1 MTNISVIIITLNEER
16 NIGRC
21 LESVNDIAD
30 EIVVVDSYSTDD
42 TGKICKLYG
51 VRFIQHRFD
60 GHIEQKNWAIA
71 QARYPHILSLD
82 ADEVLSPRLKASIK
96 AVKEN
101 WEFDGYYFNRMTNY
115 CGKWIRHSSWYP
127 SRKLRLWDSR
137 KGEWGGMNPHDLFVL
152 EKGAT
157 RKFLK
162 GDLLHYS
169 YYSIHQHIEQINKF
183 SDIAAKSFYEV
194 GRKASWF
201 NILFHPLWRL
211 FRDFIIKSGFMD
223 GFYGLVISL
232 NSAHETFLKYSK
244 LRKLYKDAANAS
256 KNRICFFNSLIT
268 WGGGEKWHYDLSTGL
283 AKMGYNV
290 FVYSNPRSELMK
302 KIQDARINHRGIS
315 VSNLSFLNPIKVL
328 RLSRVF
334 KRERVRTLVM
344 NLSSDLKV
352 AGIAAKLAGV
362 DNIIYKRAN
371 AIPVRNTFLNRFLY
385 RRIVT
390 RMIANS
396 EETKRSILANNPN
409 LIHPS
414 KIQVIYPGIEL
425 IDREKFKQKQIYKRR
440 DGEIILGNAGR
451 LSEEKGQIYL
461 IHLAEILKER
471 GIKFRILVAGTGKLK
486 TWLKKQA
493 RQRNVHKEVLFLGF
507 IDNVEQ
513 FYMDID
519 IFLLTSLW
527 EGFGYVMVEAMAEK
541 KPVIAFDIKSSAEV
555 VNNGKTGFLVPR
567 GNVEAMA
574 LKVIELASNKKLR
587 QEFGSKGYKR
597 VESLFTIDH
606 TLEEIRDFITA
617 ENGVSHK

>member
-1 MTNISVIIITLNEER
+1 
-16 NIGRC
+16 
-21 LESVNDIAD
+21 
-30 EIVVVDSYSTDD
+30 
-42 TGKICKLYG
+42 
-51 VRFIQHRFD
+51 
-60 GHIEQKNWAIA
+60 
-71 QARYPHILSLD
+71 
-82 ADEVLSPRLKASIK
+82 
-96 AVKEN
+96 
-101 WEFDGYYFNRMTNY
+101 
-115 CGKWIRHSSWYP
+115 
-127 SRKLRLWDSR
+127 
-137 KGEWGGMNPHDLFVL
+137 
-152 EKGAT
+152 
-157 RKFLK
+157 
-162 GDLLHYS
+162 
-169 YYSIHQHIEQINKF
+169 
-183 SDIAAKSFYEV
+183 
-194 GRKASWF
+194 
-201 NILFHPLWRL
+201 
-211 FRDFIIKSGFMD
+211 MD
-223 GFYGLVISL
+223 GFYGLVISM

-256 KNRICFFNSLIT
+256 KNRICFFNSLKT

-290 FVYSNPRSELMK
+290 FVCSNPRSELMK
-302 KIQDARINHRGIS
+302 KIKEARIIHRGIN
-315 VSNLSFLNPIKVL
+315 VSNLSFLNPFKII
-328 RLSRVF
+328 RLVRIF
-334 KRERVRTLVM
+334 KKERVRTLVM

-385 RRIVT
+385 RRIIT

-396 EETKRSILANNPN
+396 EETKRSILANNPK

-425 IDREKFKQKQIYKRR
+425 IDREKLKQKQIYKRK

-493 RQRNVHKEVLFLGF
+493 RQRKVHKEVLFLGF

-555 VNNGKTGFLVPR
+555 VHNGKTGFLVPR

-574 LKVIELASNKKLR
+574 QKVIELAENEKLR
-587 QEFGSKGYKR
+587 QEFGNKGYER

-606 TLEEIRDFITA
+606 TIAEVKDFISA
-617 ENGVSHK
+617 ENGLSHK

>member
-42 TGKICKLYG
+42 TEKICKLYG

-60 GHIEQKNWAIA
+60 GHIEQKNWAIN

-82 ADEVLSPRLKASIK
+82 ADEVLSPRLKASIR

-101 WEFDGYYFNRMTNY
+101 WEHDGYYFNRMTNY

-127 SRKLRLWDSR
+127 SRKMRLWDSR
-137 KGEWGGMNPHDLFVL
+137 KGEWGGMNPHDRFIL

-169 YYSIHQHIEQINKF
+169 YYTIHQHIEQINKF

-211 FRDFIIKSGFMD
+211 FRDYIIKSGFMD

-256 KNRICFFNSLIT
+256 KNRICFFNSLVT
-268 WGGGEKWHYDLSTGL
+268 WGGGEKWHFDLSTGL

-302 KIQDARINHRGIS
+302 KIRDARINHKGIV
-315 VSNLSFLNPIKVL
+315 VSNLSFLNPIKIIWL
-328 RLSRVF
+328 RSVF
-334 KRERVRTLVM
+334 RKERVRTLVM

-396 EETKRSILANNPN
+396 EETKRTLLARNPN
-409 LIHPS
+409 LIEKD
-414 KIQVIYPGIEL
+414 KIQVIYNGIDLQSNYLPSVKYSYAGTYWALQDTTNITGKILFDEYFHLLPGQSPCEL
-425 IDREKFKQKQIYKRR
+425 ACTRDNIRPQISIYTGEKLFHPSTVDVFGLMGFSAIGQKKMPLQFFVDFFPGHYFSSKHGSIGIGLPVP
-440 DGEIILGNAGR
+440 D
-451 LSEEKGQIYL
+451 
-461 IHLAEILKER
+461 IHTAIGGGKLILKT
-471 GIKFRILVAGTGKLK
+471 AGDTGCGLLKLIGK
-486 TWLKKQA
+486 
-493 RQRNVHKEVLFLGF
+493 QRNPAPVRSTGRFRLLL
-507 IDNVEQ
+507 Q
-513 FYMDID
+513 F
-519 IFLLTSLW
+519 
-527 EGFGYVMVEAMAEK
+527 
-541 KPVIAFDIKSSAEV
+541 
-555 VNNGKTGFLVPR
+555 
-567 GNVEAMA
+567 
-574 LKVIELASNKKLR
+574 
-587 QEFGSKGYKR
+587 QKGR
-597 VESLFTIDH
+597 NQRH
-606 TLEEIRDFITA
+606 RCRR
-617 ENGVSHK
+617 